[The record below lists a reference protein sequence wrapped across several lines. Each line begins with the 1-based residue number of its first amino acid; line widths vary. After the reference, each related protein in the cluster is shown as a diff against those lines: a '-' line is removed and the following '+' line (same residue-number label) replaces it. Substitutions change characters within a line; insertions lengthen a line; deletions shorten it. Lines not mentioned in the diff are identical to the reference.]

1 MREQLFCQ
9 PSPLCL
15 IKSLV
20 KRQQPSASLQ
30 AVSSHFQL
38 VHRVDILYVHLD
50 TWAIRCLRGPHVE
63 VFMSPC
69 LEIYRVVAVVQ
80 VGEFGQEI
88 EMVFRVQLRVW
99 LFVPA
104 SAELE

>member
-1 MREQLFCQ
+1 
-9 PSPLCL
+9 
-15 IKSLV
+15 
-20 KRQQPSASLQ
+20 
-30 AVSSHFQL
+30 
-38 VHRVDILYVHLD
+38 
-50 TWAIRCLRGPHVE
+50 
-63 VFMSPC
+63 MSPS

-104 SAELE
+104 SAELK